1 VATQTVRIRAET
13 HARLRELA
21 QAREQSLQDVL
32 TAAVDRL
39 WRDQLLTQL
48 NEDYARLRADPAE
61 WEEEL
66 AERRLWETATPP
78 WPPYEE

>member
-1 VATQTVRIRAET
+1 VATQTVRITAQT

-21 QAREQSLQDVL
+21 GDRGESLQDVL
-32 TAAVDRL
+32 AAAVDRL

-48 NEDYARLRADPAE
+48 DEDYAQLRADPAA

-66 AERRLWETATPP
+66 AERRLWETASPP